1 MSIMEYRNLSDK
13 ALLECLKKGDAAAF
27 QEIYMRH
34 WRKLYATAR
43 AKLPATDSPEDM
55 VQDLFVR
62 LWEQREQLAIDNLG
76 AYLHTSLKYA
86 VINLFKARLTRE
98 RYVEHA
104 QTVAYAGH
112 DTEEEIALNDLMGTV
127 LRQLNDL
134 PEKTRLIFQLNR
146 LEYKSAKE
154 IAARLEIPERT
165 VEYHIH
171 LALKRLRP
179 LLQDYFML
187 AVVLWFWD

>member
-1 MSIMEYRNLSDK
+1 MSGSGSNANK
-13 ALLECLKKGDAAAF
+13 
-27 QEIYMRH
+27 
-34 WRKLYATAR
+34 
-43 AKLPATDSPEDM
+43 
-55 VQDLFVR
+55 
-62 LWEQREQLAIDNLG
+62 LAIDNLG

-154 IAARLEIPERT
+154 ISARLEIPERT
-165 VEYHIH
+165 VEYHISSCAQTPSPFITG
-171 LALKRLRP
+171 LFYAGSSTLVLGLKNAFRIRIRTSGGS
-179 LLQDYFML
+179 
-187 AVVLWFWD
+187 